1 MSQQTSSHT
10 APQASPRMNPPMN
23 PPMNSRMNP
32 QMIPFA
38 AAAAGLIRVYQWGLS
53 PLLAAHC
60 ASHCRFLPSCSE
72 YAREALLT
80 HGLVAG
86 GWLALRR
93 ICRCHP
99 WGGCGY
105 DPVPATPPFG
115 RSPGIAKTTDPRD
128 KDT

>member
-1 MSQQTSSHT
+1 MSEQTNLELN
-10 APQASPRMNPPMN
+10 APMGPRSQPL
-23 PPMNSRMNP
+23 
-32 QMIPFA
+32 A
-38 AAAAGLIRVYQWGLS
+38 AAAAGLIRVYQWALS

-72 YAREALLT
+72 YAREALLA
-80 HGLVAG
+80 HGLFAG

-115 RSPGIAKTTDPRD
+115 RSAETATPADTHD
-128 KDT
+128 KDI